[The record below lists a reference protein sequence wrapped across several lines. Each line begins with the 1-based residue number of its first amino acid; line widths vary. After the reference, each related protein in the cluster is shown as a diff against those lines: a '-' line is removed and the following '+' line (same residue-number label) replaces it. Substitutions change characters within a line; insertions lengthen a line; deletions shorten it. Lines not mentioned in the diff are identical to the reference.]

1 MPFLKNEAVTVMRH
15 FHLNLCD
22 RVESYSAVKLRALP
36 SLNHNVNK
44 ATKATAMAAI
54 YGLDARA
61 VWVQEY
67 GEIEQGFGVVHV
79 LGFPD
84 TPPVPRLVITSLCSL
99 RKHGVCCSSRC
110 VGGAFLT

>member
-54 YGLDARA
+54 YGAGCACGLGSRVRRDRAR
-61 VWVQEY
+61 VW
-67 GEIEQGFGVVHV
+67 
-79 LGFPD
+79 
-84 TPPVPRLVITSLCSL
+84 
-99 RKHGVCCSSRC
+99 
-110 VGGAFLT
+110 GGARPGFSRHASGATSSDHLTL